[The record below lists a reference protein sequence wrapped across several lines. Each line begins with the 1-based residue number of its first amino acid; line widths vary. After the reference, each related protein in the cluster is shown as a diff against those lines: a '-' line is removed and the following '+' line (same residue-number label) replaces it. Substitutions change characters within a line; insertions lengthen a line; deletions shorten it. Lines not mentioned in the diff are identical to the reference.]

1 MPKPRTISLMAD
13 ATFTPTGL
21 DGLPPPQMARRAEDV
36 GVAKAGMSTVN
47 TFVLGILAGAFIA
60 MGAIFATTVTAGTT
74 DLPYGVTRLLAGLAF
89 SLGLILVVV
98 AGAELFTG
106 NNLIVMAWA
115 GRRVSTMR
123 LLRNWAI
130 VYGGN
135 FVGAIATAG
144 ILYLG
149 KQYEF
154 GKGAVGEQAVA
165 IATAKTNLGFVQAIA
180 LAALCNALVCLA
192 VWLCYSARTTTDKV
206 LSIVPPI
213 AAFVAAGFE
222 HSVANMFFIPM
233 GLFVKA
239 NDSFMVA
246 HPGPAGVDHLT
257 WERFVGAN
265 LLPVTIGNVIGG
277 AVMVGAFYWFV
288 YLRRSRQ
295 EVESAAPTPERPTLS
310 AG

>member
-1 MPKPRTISLMAD
+1 MAD
-13 ATFTPTGL
+13 STFTPTGL
-21 DGLPPPQMARRAEDV
+21 DALPPPQMAQRAEEV
-36 GVAKAGMSTVN
+36 GIAKAGMSFAN
-47 TFVLGILAGAFIA
+47 TFALAILAGAFIA
-60 MGAIFATTVTAGTT
+60 MGAIFATTVTAGTA

-130 VYGGN
+130 VYAGN

-154 GKGAVGEQAVA
+154 GKGEVGEQAVA
-165 IATAKTNLGFVQAIA
+165 IATTKTNLGFVQAIA
-180 LAALCNALVCLA
+180 LAAFCNALVCLA

-206 LSIVPPI
+206 VSSVPPI

-233 GLFVKA
+233 GLLVKA
-239 NDSFMVA
+239 NDTFMAA
-246 HPGPAGVDHLT
+246 HPGPAGVEHLT
-257 WERFVGAN
+257 WGRFVEAN
-265 LLPVTIGNVIGG
+265 LLPVTIGNIIGG
-277 AVMVGAFYWFV
+277 ALMVGALYWFV
-288 YLRRSRQ
+288 YLRHER
-295 EVESAAPTPERPTLS
+295 TPARDGAERPTLS
-310 AG
+310 TG

>member
-1 MPKPRTISLMAD
+1 MTTMLDPA
-13 ATFTPTGL
+13 FTPIGL
-21 DGLPPPQMARRAEDV
+21 DAVPPPKMARQAEEV
-36 GVAKAGMSTVN
+36 GVTKAGMGAATM
-47 TFVLGILAGAFIA
+47 FALAILAGAFIA
-60 MGAIFATTVTAGTT
+60 MGAIFATTVTAGGA
-74 DLPYGVTRLLAGLAF
+74 DLPYGVSRLLAGLAF

-115 GRRVSTMR
+115 SRRVSTAR
-123 LLRNWAI
+123 LLRNWTI
-130 VYGGN
+130 VYAGN

-144 ILYLG
+144 ILYVG

-165 IATAKTNLGFVQAIA
+165 IATTKTNLGFLQAIA
-180 LAALCNALVCLA
+180 LAAFCNALVCLA
-192 VWLCYSARTTTDKV
+192 VWLCYSARTTTDKI

-239 NDSFMVA
+239 NDGFMAA
-246 HPGPAGVDHLT
+246 HPGPAGVEHLT
-257 WERFVGAN
+257 WGRFFEAN
-265 LLPVTIGNVIGG
+265 LVPVTIGNIIGG
-277 AVMVGAFYWFV
+277 SLMVGGFYWFV
-288 YLRRSRQ
+288 YLRKIR
-295 EVESAAPTPERPTLS
+295 ESSDAAHTS
-310 AG
+310 DGH